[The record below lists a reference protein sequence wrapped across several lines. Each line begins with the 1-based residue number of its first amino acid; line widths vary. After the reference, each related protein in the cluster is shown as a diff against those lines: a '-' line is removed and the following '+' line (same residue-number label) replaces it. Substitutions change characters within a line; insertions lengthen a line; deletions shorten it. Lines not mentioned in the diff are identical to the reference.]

1 MAETPDTAAAAAGDN
16 GSREVQ
22 AAAYTQDAMRQVLG
36 SLRDA
41 AAARGSLER
50 KIVDEFEKGCEATRQ
65 EADRLMDETVN
76 RYDDKIAQS
85 QQEFEEVKGQIETE
99 HRRSME
105 KVQQQRGLKVR
116 QIEQQSEQN
125 KQQLQ
130 EDEQFAES
138 TQTEGFKEKRS
149 DPGRLAARDEKGLQT
164 VEQEL
169 GQLRK
174 KTLSILADRKITPP
188 SAESLSADSH
198 EPSDGP
204 LPVPKS
210 G

>member
-99 HRRSME
+99 HRR
-105 KVQQQRGLKVR
+105 
-116 QIEQQSEQN
+116 
-125 KQQLQ
+125 
-130 EDEQFAES
+130 
-138 TQTEGFKEKRS
+138 
-149 DPGRLAARDEKGLQT
+149 
-164 VEQEL
+164 
-169 GQLRK
+169 
-174 KTLSILADRKITPP
+174 
-188 SAESLSADSH
+188 
-198 EPSDGP
+198 
-204 LPVPKS
+204 
-210 G
+210 